1 MTNKLTIKGV
11 DHFPKML
18 KWRSIVSEEAENQ
31 GIIGLECDVRQ
42 NGDVEETS
50 KNFHQHWIISFS
62 IRNFGVQFSEFEK
75 DDKIHL
81 WVKKSIWD
89 EVKYDFD
96 TVQEA
101 KEMAQVIWNDYVYEY
116 IKRFFY

>member
-1 MTNKLTIKGV
+1 MINKLTIKGV

-18 KWRSIVSEEAENQ
+18 KWRSIISEEGEKN
-31 GIIGLECDVRQ
+31 GIIGLECDVLQ
-42 NGDVEETS
+42 NGDVEDTP
-50 KNFHQHWIISFS
+50 KNLHQHLIISFS
-62 IRNFGVQFSEFEK
+62 IRNFGVQEGFEK

-116 IKRFFY
+116 VSRFFY

>member
-11 DHFPKML
+11 DYFPKML
-18 KWRSIVSEEAENQ
+18 KWRSIISEEGEKE
-31 GIIGLECDVRQ
+31 GIIGLVCDVMQ
-42 NGDVEETS
+42 NGDVEETP
-50 KNFHQHWIISFS
+50 KNWHQNWIVSFS
-62 IRNFGVQFSEFEK
+62 IRNFGTQEGFEK

-81 WVKKSIWD
+81 WVRNSFDD
-89 EVKYDFD
+89 EAKYDFD

>member
-1 MTNKLTIKGV
+1 MTNKLIINGV
-11 DHFPKML
+11 EHFPKML
-18 KWRSIVSEEAENQ
+18 KWRSIISEEGENQ
-31 GIIGLECDVRQ
+31 GIIGLECDVLQ
-42 NGDVEETS
+42 NGDVEETP

-62 IRNFGVQFSEFEK
+62 IRNFGVQEGFEK

-81 WVKKSIWD
+81 WVKKSIQD

-101 KEMAQVIWNDYVYEY
+101 KEMAQVIWNDFVYEY
-116 IKRFFY
+116 INRFFY